1 MERTL
6 LQQRSD
12 WDALTDE
19 VIMDFENMS
28 TPLHVVER
36 GLQQRGFWPRE
47 FHPNPIGF
55 LLAQVQR
62 QREVTKDLT
71 RELDMQYKYIE
82 WLEQYA
88 PKAGEFNLAWDA
100 YEAQMEEEE

>member
-1 MERTL
+1 MTDTEFDLQRVRNLPASVLLSQLSGWRER
-6 LQQRSD
+6 
-12 WDALTDE
+12 AE
-19 VIMDFENMS
+19 
-28 TPLHVVER
+28 
-36 GLQQRGFWPRE
+36 
-47 FHPNPIGF
+47 
-55 LLAQVQR
+55 
-62 QREVTKDLT
+62 DLT

>member
-1 MERTL
+1 MERTK
-6 LQQRSD
+6 
-12 WDALTDE
+12 
-19 VIMDFENMS
+19 
-28 TPLHVVER
+28 
-36 GLQQRGFWPRE
+36 
-47 FHPNPIGF
+47 PIGF
-55 LLAQVQR
+55 LLAQV
-62 QREVTKDLT
+62 KDLT

>member
-1 MERTL
+1 M
-6 LQQRSD
+6 
-12 WDALTDE
+12 TD
-19 VIMDFENMS
+19 
-28 TPLHVVER
+28 T
-36 GLQQRGFWPRE
+36 E
-47 FHPNPIGF
+47 FDIRNVPASL
-55 LLAQVQR
+55 LLAQLSGW
-62 QREVTKDLT
+62 RERAEDLS

>member
-1 MERTL
+1 M
-6 LQQRSD
+6 
-12 WDALTDE
+12 TD
-19 VIMDFENMS
+19 
-28 TPLHVVER
+28 T
-36 GLQQRGFWPRE
+36 E
-47 FHPNPIGF
+47 FDTRNVPASL
-55 LLAQVQR
+55 LLAQLNEW
-62 QREVTKDLT
+62 RERAENLR

>member
-1 MERTL
+1 M
-6 LQQRSD
+6 
-12 WDALTDE
+12 TD
-19 VIMDFENMS
+19 
-28 TPLHVVER
+28 T
-36 GLQQRGFWPRE
+36 E
-47 FHPNPIGF
+47 FDIRNVPASL
-55 LLAQVQR
+55 LLAQLNGW
-62 QREVTKDLT
+62 RERAENLR

>member
-1 MERTL
+1 MTDTEFDIGGLSLQPVRNLPASLLLTQEELLSGWRER
-6 LQQRSD
+6 
-12 WDALTDE
+12 AE
-19 VIMDFENMS
+19 
-28 TPLHVVER
+28 
-36 GLQQRGFWPRE
+36 
-47 FHPNPIGF
+47 
-55 LLAQVQR
+55 
-62 QREVTKDLT
+62 DLT

>member
-1 MERTL
+1 M
-6 LQQRSD
+6 
-12 WDALTDE
+12 TD
-19 VIMDFENMS
+19 
-28 TPLHVVER
+28 T
-36 GLQQRGFWPRE
+36 E
-47 FHPNPIGF
+47 FDTRNVPASL
-55 LLAQVQR
+55 LLAQLNGW
-62 QREVTKDLT
+62 RERAENLR

>member
-1 MERTL
+1 MTDTEFD
-6 LQQRSD
+6 LQR
-12 WDALTDE
+12 
-19 VIMDFENMS
+19 VRN
-28 TPLHVVER
+28 
-36 GLQQRGFWPRE
+36 
-47 FHPNPIGF
+47 
-55 LLAQVQR
+55 LLASVLLSQLSGW
-62 QREVTKDLT
+62 RERAEDLS